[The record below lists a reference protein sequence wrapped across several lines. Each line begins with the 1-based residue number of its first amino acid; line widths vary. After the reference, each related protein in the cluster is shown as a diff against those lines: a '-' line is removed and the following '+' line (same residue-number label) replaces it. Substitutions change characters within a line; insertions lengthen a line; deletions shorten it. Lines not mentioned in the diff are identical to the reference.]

1 MRTIVLVSI
10 ALAAMSLTS
19 TYADA
24 GAWCA
29 SYRRGV
35 SNCSYSSIDQC
46 LATVPGLGGFC
57 AQIVPRQ
64 RLRDLLRELV
74 RLNKALSAPLFAA
87 KDWSVDLCTPPGSN
101 IPGPLPPAVSGRSS
115 AIVNRSGAIVHV
127 L

>member
-46 LATVPGLGGFC
+46 LATVRGLGGFC

-64 RLRDLLRELV
+64 RLRDLLRELECPDSTKRYRRPYL
-74 RLNKALSAPLFAA
+74 RLRIGLLISAL
-87 KDWSVDLCTPPGSN
+87 PGIEHPRALATRGVGSQF
-101 IPGPLPPAVSGRSS
+101 SYR
-115 AIVNRSGAIVHV
+115 
-127 L
+127 

>member
-10 ALAAMSLTS
+10 ALAGMSLTS

-46 LATVPGLGGFC
+46 LATVRGRGGFC

-64 RLRDLLRELV
+64 RLRDLLRELECP
-74 RLNKALSAPLFAA
+74 RLAEALSAPLLAA
-87 KDWSVDLCTPPGSN
+87 EESAT
-101 IPGPLPPAVSGRSS
+101 RSK
-115 AIVNRSGAIVHV
+115 NHCERHD
-127 L
+127 